1 MTGRV
6 VPYGRLQAKTATAE
20 RQRARSTRAAVVLL
34 VPVVTL
40 LIVGL
45 GAILSSSSVVG
56 LQESGDH
63 LFYFKRQLMWAAIG
77 LGVMVAA
84 IRIPYDVY
92 RRWAVPL
99 LVLAAVSLLAVLAF
113 GAVRGGARRWIAVGP
128 LTVQPSEFAKFA
140 VVVFLAAVFARRKA
154 SLHRLA
160 DFAVPVAVA
169 LGGFGMLIL
178 LQRDLGTAL
187 IVGAAALAVMVASAA
202 PMRYVIATAAAGGMA
217 ATLFVVAEPYR
228 FARLRSFLDPGADVL
243 GDGFQAMQ
251 SLVAL
256 GTGGWFGVGLGA
268 SRARWSFLPNA
279 HTDFIF
285 AIIGEELGF
294 AGAIVVVAL
303 FAAFAIGGTS
313 VALRAPDDFGRLLG
327 IGIVAWLSVQALV
340 NVGGVVSVLPITGVP
355 LPFVSTGGT
364 ALVVNLAAA
373 GVLAN
378 IAQAGA
384 SGRR

>member
-6 VPYGRLQAKTATAE
+6 VSHAAVAGRAAS
-20 RQRARSTRAAVVLL
+20 ARRHRDRSVRAAVLLL

-40 LIVGL
+40 LVVGL

-56 LQESGDH
+56 LRESGDG
-63 LFYFKRQLMWAAIG
+63 LFYFKRQVIWA
-77 LGVMVAA
+77 GVGVLAMAVA
-84 IRIPYDVY
+84 IRVPHDVY
-92 RRWAVPL
+92 RRAALP
-99 LVLAAVSLLAVLAF
+99 VLILSMLSLLAVVVA
-113 GAVRGGARRWIAVGP
+113 GVERGGARRWLEVGP

-140 VVVFLAAVFARRKA
+140 VVAFLAAVLARRKA
-154 SLHRLA
+154 SLEQ
-160 DFAVPVAVA
+160 PVAFFVPMLVG
-169 LGGFGMLIL
+169 LGSAGALIL
-178 LQRDLGTAL
+178 AQRDLGTTL
-187 IVGAAALAVMVASAA
+187 IVAVAGIAVAAASAA
-202 PMRYVIATAAAGGMA
+202 PIRYVVATAAAGGLAGA
-217 ATLFVVAEPYR
+217 AFAVAEPYR
-228 FARLRSFLDPGADVL
+228 FARLQSFLDPQADVL

-294 AGAIVVVAL
+294 AGAMVVIAL
-303 FAAFAIGGTS
+303 FVAFAIGGTT

-327 IGIVAWLSVQALV
+327 IGIVAWLSVQALI

-378 IAQAGA
+378 IARAGA
-384 SGRR
+384 SR

>member
-6 VPYGRLQAKTATAE
+6 VSHAAVAGRAAS
-20 RQRARSTRAAVVLL
+20 ARRHRDRSVRAAVLLL

-40 LIVGL
+40 LVVGL

-56 LQESGDH
+56 LRESGDG
-63 LFYFKRQLMWAAIG
+63 LFYFKRQVIWA
-77 LGVMVAA
+77 GVGVLAMAVA
-84 IRIPYDVY
+84 IRVPYDVY
-92 RRWAVPL
+92 RRAALP
-99 LVLAAVSLLAVLAF
+99 VLILSMLSLLAVVVA
-113 GAVRGGARRWIAVGP
+113 GVERGGARRWLEVGP

-140 VVVFLAAVFARRKA
+140 VVAFLAAVLARRKA
-154 SLHRLA
+154 SLEQ
-160 DFAVPVAVA
+160 PVAFFVPMLVG
-169 LGGFGMLIL
+169 LGSAGALIL
-178 LQRDLGTAL
+178 AQRDLGTTL
-187 IVGAAALAVMVASAA
+187 IVAVAGIAVAAASAA
-202 PMRYVIATAAAGGMA
+202 PIRYVVATAAAGGLAGA
-217 ATLFVVAEPYR
+217 AFAVAEPYR
-228 FARLRSFLDPGADVL
+228 FARLQSFLDPQADVL

-294 AGAIVVVAL
+294 AGAMVVIAL
-303 FAAFAIGGTS
+303 FVAFAIGGTT

-327 IGIVAWLSVQALV
+327 IGIVAWLSVQALI

-378 IAQAGA
+378 IARAGA
-384 SGRR
+384 SR

>member
-6 VPYGRLQAKTATAE
+6 VSHAAIAGRAAS
-20 RQRARSTRAAVVLL
+20 ARRHHDRSVRAAVLLL

-40 LIVGL
+40 LVVGL

-56 LQESGDH
+56 LRESGDG
-63 LFYFKRQLMWAAIG
+63 LFYFKRQLLWA
-77 LGVMVAA
+77 GVGVLAMAVA
-84 IRIPYDVY
+84 IRVPYDLY
-92 RRWAVPL
+92 RRAALPVLVFSMLTL
-99 LVLAAVSLLAVLAF
+99 LVVVVA
-113 GAVRGGARRWIAVGP
+113 GAERGGARRWLEVGP

-140 VVVFLAAVFARRKA
+140 VVAFLAAVLVRRKA
-154 SLHRLA
+154 SLEQPA
-160 DFAVPVAVA
+160 AFFVPVLVG
-169 LGGFGMLIL
+169 LGGAGALIL
-178 LQRDLGTAL
+178 AQRDLGTTL
-187 IVGAAALAVMVASAA
+187 IVAVAGIAVMAASAA
-202 PMRYVIATAAAGGMA
+202 PIRYVVATAAAGGLAGA
-217 ATLFVVAEPYR
+217 AFAVAEPYR
-228 FARLRSFLDPGADVL
+228 FARLRSFLDPEADVL
-243 GDGFQAMQ
+243 GNGFQALQ

-294 AGAIVVVAL
+294 AGAMVVITL
-303 FAAFAIGGTS
+303 FVAFAIGGTT

-327 IGIVAWLSVQALV
+327 IGIVAWLSVQALI
-340 NVGGVVSVLPITGVP
+340 NVGGVISLLPITGVP

-378 IAQAGA
+378 IARAGA
-384 SGRR
+384 SR

>member
-1 MTGRV
+1 MSGRV
-6 VPYGRLQAKTATAE
+6 ASPTRLRAAGAAAD
-20 RQRARSTRAAVVLL
+20 RRHARSVRAAVLLL

-40 LIVGL
+40 LVVGL

-56 LQESGDH
+56 LRESGDQI
-63 LFYFKRQLMWAAIG
+63 FYFKRQLIWA
-77 LGVMVAA
+77 GVGMVALAAA

-92 RRWAVPL
+92 RRLAVPILVIAL
-99 LVLAAVSLLAVLAF
+99 LALAAVVVAGVE
-113 GAVRGGARRWIAVGP
+113 RGGARRWLAFGP

-140 VVVFLAAVFARRKA
+140 VVTFLAAVMARRKA
-154 SLHRLA
+154 SLERAA
-160 DFAVPVAVA
+160 DFFIPVAIG
-169 LGGFGMLIL
+169 LGSAGALIL
-178 LQRDLGTAL
+178 AQRDLGTTL
-187 IVGAAALAVMVASAA
+187 IVGAAGMAVLVASAA
-202 PMRYVIATAAAGGMA
+202 PLRYVAATMAAGGLA
-217 ATLFVVAEPYR
+217 GVLFAVAEPYR
-228 FARLRSFLDPGADVL
+228 FARLRSFMDPQADTL

-294 AGAIVVVAL
+294 AGGIVVIAL
-303 FAAFAIGGTS
+303 FAAFAIGGTT

-327 IGIVAWLSVQALV
+327 LGIVAWLSVQALV
-340 NVGGVVSVLPITGVP
+340 NIGGVVGLLPITGVP

-378 IAQAGA
+378 IAAAGA
-384 SGRR
+384 RR